1 MDAPLR
7 GSCLCGQVAYEIRGA
22 PKAMYHCHCGVCR
35 KANGSSLA
43 TNAVVLTEDF
53 DVVSGREGLSSF
65 ESSPQKRRYF
75 CSACGSPI
83 YSHSERMP
91 QVVSV
96 RCGTLDS
103 APPLRPSRHIHTA
116 SKAPWFEICDGL
128 PQAPEAG

>member
-1 MDAPLR
+1 M
-7 GSCLCGQVAYEIRGA
+7 
-22 PKAMYHCHCGVCR
+22 
-35 KANGSSLA
+35 
-43 TNAVVLTEDF
+43 
-53 DVVSGREGLSSF
+53 VSGREGLSSF

-103 APPLRPSRHIHTA
+103 ALPLRPSRHIHTE
-116 SKAPWFEICDGL
+116 SKAPWFEIHDGL
-128 PQAPEAG
+128 PCFEEHAPGTR